1 MYAFVRQK
9 RTYEKSLSFLLF
21 WRTKSGFSMAAVRAK
36 CTANVAEPD
45 LRLSCT
51 VTVPMC
57 AKPIA
62 GSAGLFGV
70 HFAFTVD
77 VQTKRK
83 PFYSGKKVQ
92 SKPTEVPWIS
102 RYVISRNLAN
112 RLLFQALYT
121 AAKQSKLAIE
131 TTRVYPMILCSIM
144 FILLI
149 QLLVYIYVYVVCTYA
164 NLRWTTQ

>member
-9 RTYEKSLSFLLF
+9 RMRSLSSCFGVQKAAFL
-21 WRTKSGFSMAAVRAK
+21 WRLYVRAK

-77 VQTKRK
+77 VQTKIK
-83 PFYSGKKVQ
+83 PFYSGKKIQ
-92 SKPTEVPWIS
+92 SKPTEVP
-102 RYVISRNLAN
+102 
-112 RLLFQALYT
+112 
-121 AAKQSKLAIE
+121 
-131 TTRVYPMILCSIM
+131 
-144 FILLI
+144 
-149 QLLVYIYVYVVCTYA
+149 
-164 NLRWTTQ
+164 

>member
-1 MYAFVRQK
+1 MAYDRIDQATRVTKTILFVLQYHNL
-9 RTYEKSLSFLLF
+9 TFLLF

-62 GSAGLFGV
+62 GSAGSFGV

-77 VQTKRK
+77 VQTKLK

-92 SKPTEVPWIS
+92 SKPTEVP
-102 RYVISRNLAN
+102 
-112 RLLFQALYT
+112 
-121 AAKQSKLAIE
+121 
-131 TTRVYPMILCSIM
+131 
-144 FILLI
+144 
-149 QLLVYIYVYVVCTYA
+149 
-164 NLRWTTQ
+164 